1 MVQRKK
7 SRTLNSHCHCNK
19 KSRKLNSH
27 CNKKSRKYK
36 GGKKKSK
43 KNSRKKSKNNSR
55 RKSKKRNSKK
65 RNNFSSLRR
74 LTDSY
79 NLHNVN
85 YLPRVAYYPL
95 GNQLI
100 RESNNNFLT
109 NKLYNYYN
117 KTPQLRALGAKLYPQ
132 YLGF

>member
-1 MVQRKK
+1 MVQR
-7 SRTLNSHCHCNK
+7 K

-43 KNSRKKSKNNSR
+43 KNSRRRKSKS
-55 RKSKKRNSKK
+55 KSKKRNSKK

-95 GNQLI
+95 GNNLI
-100 RESNNNFLT
+100 KESNDNFVI

>member
-1 MVQRKK
+1 MVLR
-7 SRTLNSHCHCNK
+7 K

-27 CNKKSRKYK
+27 CNKKSRKLNNHCNKKSRNYK

-43 KNSRKKSKNNSR
+43 KNSRKKSKR
-55 RKSKKRNSKK
+55 RKSKKRTNYSP
-65 RNNFSSLRR
+65 LRQ

-79 NLHNVN
+79 SLYDTNF
-85 YLPRVAYYPL
+85 LPRVAYYPL

-117 KTPQLRALGAKLYPQ
+117 KTPQLRSLGSKLYPQ
-132 YLGF
+132 YLSF